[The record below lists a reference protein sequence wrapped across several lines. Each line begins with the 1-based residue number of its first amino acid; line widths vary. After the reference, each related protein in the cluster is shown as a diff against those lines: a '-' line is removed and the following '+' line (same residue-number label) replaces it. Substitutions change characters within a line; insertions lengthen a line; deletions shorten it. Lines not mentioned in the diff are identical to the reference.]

1 MLKKIATSLLWLT
14 SLPVCMY
21 TLVTY
26 LLSYTLVLDHWS
38 AGFIMMSL
46 PFAMLGCAL
55 IAFTWLF
62 IRPARAIL
70 PIMVLAIG
78 YPFIQRTISFKDPIK
93 EESPLTVFSYNVF
106 GFYGDSYEANKTKAD
121 ALMQYS
127 IDYEADIKCFQ
138 EFTNLDYDAHL
149 RTLSPMMRENPFMAS
164 ITNNRQGLIGL
175 VIFSVYP
182 IIHQEGK
189 TFGTRNANGYLVA
202 DIARKRDT
210 IRVINIQL
218 QSMGIRVGKVVREMQ
233 GKDYEEAKKEG
244 RGILSSLKWGFEKHS
259 AEVEM
264 VERMIDESIY
274 PVILCGDFNE
284 TPYGNAYGS
293 IRDRLKNAFEER
305 GNGFGFTLNRSP
317 KIVRIDNQ
325 FCSESIKVLNFQTFS
340 DIKYSDHLPI
350 LGRYKVGVKE
360 VKKLKVGI

>member
-1 MLKKIATSLLWLT
+1 
-14 SLPVCMY
+14 MY

-46 PFAMLGCAL
+46 PFAMLGCFL

-70 PIMVLAIG
+70 PIIVLAIG
-78 YPFIQRTISFKDPIK
+78 YPFIQRTIVFKDPVK
-93 EESPLTVFSYNVF
+93 AEHSLSVLSYNVY
-106 GFYGDSYEANKTKAD
+106 GFYGDNYEVNKNKAD
-121 ALMQYS
+121 DLIKYT

-138 EFTNLDYDAHL
+138 EFYNLDDNKNF
-149 RTLSPMMRENPFMAS
+149 RTLSLMKLENQYVATNDADNLGMM
-164 ITNNRQGLIGL
+164 GLA
-175 VIFSVYP
+175 IFSIYP
-182 IIHQEGK
+182 IIHTEGK
-189 TFGTRNANGYLVA
+189 PFGRRNANGYLVA
-202 DIARKRDT
+202 DIARKKDT
-210 IRVINIQL
+210 VRVINVQF
-218 QSMGIRVGKVVREMQ
+218 QSMGIRVGKVVREVE

-244 RGILSSLKWGFEKHS
+244 RGILSSLKWGFEKH
-259 AEVEM
+259 ADEVKM
-264 VERMIDESIY
+264 VEKMIDESPF

-293 IRDRLKNAFEER
+293 IRDRLKNAFEES

-317 KIVRIDNQ
+317 RIIRIDNQ
-325 FCSESIKVLNFQTFS
+325 FCSESIKVLDFQTFG

-350 LGRYKVGVKE
+350 LGRYKVRD
-360 VKKLKVGI
+360 

>member
-46 PFAMLGCAL
+46 PFAMLGCFL

-70 PIMVLAIG
+70 PIIILAIG
-78 YPFIQRTISFKDPIK
+78 YPFIKRTIVFKDPEK
-93 EESPLTVFSYNVF
+93 AENPLTVFSYNVF
-106 GFYGDSYEANKTKAD
+106 GFYGDAYEANKQKAD
-121 ALMQYS
+121 NLMQYA

-138 EFTNLDYDAHL
+138 EFYNLSNNKNFQTVAPMRKENQYMVTND
-149 RTLSPMMRENPFMAS
+149 ENN
-164 ITNNRQGLIGL
+164 TGL
-175 VIFSVYP
+175 VSLAIFSAYP
-182 IIHQEGK
+182 IINSRGK
-189 TFGTRNANGYLVA
+189 SFGKYNANGYLMA
-202 DIARKRDT
+202 DIARKKDT
-210 IRVINIQL
+210 IRVINLQF
-218 QSMGIRVGKVVREMQ
+218 QSMGIRVSKVVNEVED
-233 GKDYEEAKKEG
+233 KDYEEAKKEG
-244 RGILSSLKWGFEKHS
+244 QGILSSLKWGFEKH
-259 AEVEM
+259 AKEVRS
-264 VERMIDESIY
+264 VERLIEESEY

-284 TPYGNAYGS
+284 TPYGTAYGN
-293 IRDRLKNAFEER
+293 IRDRLKNAFEEK

-325 FCSESIKVLNFQTFS
+325 FCSESVKVLDFQTF
-340 DIKYSDHLPI
+340 DKIKYSDHYPI
-350 LGRYKVGVKE
+350 LGRYK
-360 VKKLKVGI
+360 IR

>member
-21 TLVTY
+21 TLITY
-26 LLSYTLVLDHWS
+26 LLAYTLVLDHWS
-38 AGFIMMSL
+38 VGFIMMSL
-46 PFAMLGCAL
+46 PFAMLACFL

-78 YPFIQRTISFKDPIK
+78 YPFIQRTIVFKDPIK
-93 EESPLTVFSYNVF
+93 AESPLSVFSYNVYS
-106 GFYGDSYEANKTKAD
+106 FYGDSYEANKTKAD
-121 ALMQYS
+121 ALRQYA

-138 EFTNLDYDAHL
+138 EFTNLDYDANF
-149 RTLSPMMRENPFMAS
+149 RTLTPMMRENIYMAS
-164 ITNNRQGLIGL
+164 LTSDRQGLIGL
-175 VIFSVYP
+175 VTFSIYP

-202 DIARKRDT
+202 DIARKKDT
-210 IRVINIQL
+210 IRVINLQF
-218 QSMGIRVGKVVREMQ
+218 QSMGIRVGKVVREMK

-244 RGILSSLKWGFEKHS
+244 RGILSSLKWGFQKH
-259 AEVEM
+259 ADEVKM
-264 VERMIDESIY
+264 VEKAIDESPY

-325 FCSESIKVLNFQTFS
+325 FCSESIKVLDFQTFS
-340 DIKYSDHLPI
+340 DIKYSDHLPV
-350 LGRYKVGVKE
+350 LGRYKVRDKE
-360 VKKLKVGI
+360 VKKLKKL